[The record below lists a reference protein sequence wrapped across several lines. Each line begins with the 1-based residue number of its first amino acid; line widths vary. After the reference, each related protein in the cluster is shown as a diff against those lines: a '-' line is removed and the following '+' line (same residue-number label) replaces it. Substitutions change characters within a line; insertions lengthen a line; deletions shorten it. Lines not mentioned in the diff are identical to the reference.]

1 MLLKGCWFYFY
12 FACGVFLSLDFIHL
26 YLNCFFY
33 EFCACLYVCVTV
45 ERDEINPL
53 KACEC
58 FIVCVCENVSDVIS
72 MLDDTHAKETHTGA

>member
-1 MLLKGCWFYFY
+1 MFGLHSS
-12 FACGVFLSLDFIHL
+12 VFEL
-26 YLNCFFY
+26 FFY

-58 FIVCVCENVSDVIS
+58 FIVCVFVRMFL
-72 MLDDTHAKETHTGA
+72 MLSRCWTTHMPKKHTQVPDFIIYAV